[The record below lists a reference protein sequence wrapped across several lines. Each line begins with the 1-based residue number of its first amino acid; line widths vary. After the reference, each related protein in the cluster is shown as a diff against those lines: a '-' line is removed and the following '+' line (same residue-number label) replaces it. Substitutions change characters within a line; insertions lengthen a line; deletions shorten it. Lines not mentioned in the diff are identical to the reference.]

1 MISNLGTNC
10 NCLNSILNCQPWSR
24 IVYTSKPKS
33 HRPISTVLPTASR
46 GKIAA
51 CVLTIV
57 IWLSTK
63 LTAESNRTEDN
74 FVTQP
79 HIISSCLFPWI
90 PKNPLL
96 FKSYIISP
104 KAKKKK
110 KEFNSFLWFKPSK
123 QHHKSMGKLNS
134 FKDQYSIGS
143 FFSTNFKNFLQT
155 LIFLYPRDFYLF
167 LFLFLVQMN
176 VLKTQKISFRNTL
189 TESL

>member
-1 MISNLGTNC
+1 MISNLGINC
-10 NCLNSILNCQPWSR
+10 NCLNSILNCQPWSL

-63 LTAESNRTEDN
+63 LTAESNRRQFRNTTTHHLQLSFSVN
-74 FVTQP
+74 
-79 HIISSCLFPWI
+79 S
-90 PKNPLL
+90 K
-96 FKSYIISP
+96 KSPPFQILYHFAKSQ
-104 KAKKKK
+104 KKKK

-143 FFSTNFKNFLQT
+143 FFSANFKNFLQT